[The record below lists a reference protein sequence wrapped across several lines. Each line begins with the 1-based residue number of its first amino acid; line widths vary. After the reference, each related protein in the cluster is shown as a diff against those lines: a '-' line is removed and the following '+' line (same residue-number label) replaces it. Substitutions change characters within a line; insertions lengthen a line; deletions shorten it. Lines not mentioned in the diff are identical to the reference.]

1 MTLSDIITSKNNN
14 KPVTV
19 KALVTGRA
27 DGSYTVPSQISL
39 LCKFVTCKSQ
49 QGCSFRKPQ
58 NRTLELPASG
68 LLQFVDVSNKSF
80 KKIVLSFTDSSCT
93 KQSFAI
99 SKFKSLLRIFIVD
112 PVTKDGKTFT
122 CYFIGNDIE
131 VNQAYEFSGTVIA
144 DPKTQN
150 ATAIFTSAKK
160 VPSRIESFS
169 ITKEGHNKLN
179 EFCVPAGA
187 DADTIL
193 AHHLLKLYESY
204 AANVTHIYDR
214 WDLHLAIDLVF
225 HSPLSFIFDG
235 ESFKKGWADVA
246 VIGDTRVGKGFVAE
260 GFQKYFGVG
269 EVVSGDNATLTGLI
283 GGLKSIEKNWTV
295 KWGKF
300 PQNDGGLLILD
311 ETSKLSRYTLS
322 HLTRIRSEGIAEIHK
337 IQSYTAPAR
346 VRTLFILNPGNGKN
360 ISQFPYGIQSILSV
374 FKDPATV
381 SRFDYVLVVSKD
393 EADTDMVNKAR
404 VSVPERF
411 SQELEQQLI
420 YWTWSRKISEIGFS
434 EKAVER
440 VYMLALDL
448 ADKYSFDVPL
458 IQGENI
464 RYKLAKIAA
473 CFAAR
478 VYSSKYSGKHLFID
492 AVHVECAWVFL
503 NMIYKKRASSYYALS
518 MIKKS
523 LHGDNEKNGIIA
535 IQKYFA
541 SFYSKRIHLL
551 QVLLSN
557 QTITMTDIAEQT
569 GLDKKTSLEIIGR
582 LAKHRLIERSGF
594 SYVKTDSFTEYLRTD
609 IMDHIN

>member
-1 MTLSDIITSKNNN
+1 MNLSEIISSKNTN
-14 KPVTV
+14 KSVKV

-27 DGSYTVPSQISL
+27 DGTYTVPSQIAL
-39 LCKFVTCKSQ
+39 LCKFASCKNQ
-49 QGCSFRKPQ
+49 MGCAGSKTE
-58 NRTLELPASG
+58 NRTLDVPASG

-80 KKIVLSFTDSSCT
+80 KKIILSFTESSCT

-99 SKFKSLLRIFIVD
+99 SKHKSLLRIFIVD
-112 PVTKDGKTFT
+112 PTAKDGKTFT
-122 CYFIGNDIE
+122 CYYIGTDIE
-131 VNQAYEFSGTVIA
+131 VNQVYEFSGTVIA

-150 ATAIFTSAKK
+150 ATAVFTSAKK
-160 VPSRIESFS
+160 VPSFIESFS
-169 ITKEGHNKLN
+169 ITKESHNKLN
-179 EFCVPAGA
+179 EFCVPAKA
-187 DADTIL
+187 TAETIL
-193 AHHLLKLYESY
+193 SEYLLKLYESY
-204 AANVTHIYDR
+204 ASNVTHIYDR

-235 ESFKKGWADVA
+235 ESFHKGWADVA

-260 GFQKYFGVG
+260 GLQRYFGVG
-269 EVVSGDNATLTGLI
+269 ETVSGDNASLAGLI
-283 GGLKSIEKNWTV
+283 GGLDKNRTV
-295 KWGKF
+295 QWGKF

-337 IQSYTAPAR
+337 IRSYTAPAR

-360 ISQFPYGIQSILSV
+360 ISQYSYGIQSILSV

-393 EADTDMVNKAR
+393 EADSDMMNKAR

-411 SQELEQQLI
+411 SQHLEQQLI
-420 YWTWSRKISEIGFS
+420 YWTWSRKITEIGFS
-434 EKAVER
+434 DKAVER
-440 VYMLALDL
+440 IYMLALDL

-458 IQGENI
+458 IQAENI
-464 RYKLAKIAA
+464 RYKLAKISA

-518 MIKKS
+518 QIKKKLS
-523 LHGDNEKNGIIA
+523 TDNEKYGIAA
-535 IQKYFA
+535 IEKYFT
-541 SFYSKRIHLL
+541 SFYNKRLMLL

-557 QTITMTDIAEQT
+557 QNITMTDIADQV
-569 GLDKKTSLEIIGR
+569 GLAKDISLEIVSR
-582 LAKHRLIERSGF
+582 LVKNRLIERSGF
-594 SYVKTDSFTEYLRTD
+594 SYVKTDRFAEWIRDEVSKS
-609 IMDHIN
+609 IGV